1 MKPPPYPFVSREV
14 ETPLVVGDR
23 LSTSL
28 EAIGASVAE
37 LPKVALIAGPTAS
50 GKSALALAL
59 AEQHGGTIINADSAQ
74 VYHDLRIVTARPSP
88 EEEARAP
95 HRLFGHIDA
104 ADAGYSA
111 ARWAAEA
118 RGEID
123 RAMVAGSLPILVG
136 GTGLYLRT
144 LIDGIAPVPEI
155 DPAIR
160 SEVRAMNLTD
170 AYAALTEVD
179 RAEAA
184 RLNPADTTR
193 ICRAL
198 EVARSTGRPIAEW
211 RRERVGGI
219 GEQIDLIATILL
231 PPRDWLNE
239 RIDRRFAA
247 MVDAGAMTEVA
258 ALIARAD
265 VPADSPIRRAIGMPE
280 LAAAALGEI
289 SLDEAIARA
298 SLATR
303 QYAKRQYTWFRNQPP
318 KGWTRSDGIDSF
330 NLISEIAIRL

>member
-1 MKPPPYPFVSREV
+1 MEMS
-14 ETPLVVGDR
+14 ET
-23 LSTSL
+23 
-28 EAIGASVAE
+28 E
-37 LPKVALIAGPTAS
+37 LPKVAIVAGPTAS

-59 AEQHGGTIINADSAQ
+59 AEKFGGTIINADSAQ
-74 VYHDLRIVTARPSP
+74 VYHDLRIVSARPSP

-95 HRLFGHIDA
+95 HRLFGHVDA
-104 ADAGYSA
+104 ADTGYSA

-118 RGEID
+118 RAEID
-123 RAMVAGSLPILVG
+123 RAVAAGSLPILVG

-160 SEVRAMNLTD
+160 AEIRAMNLSD
-170 AYAALTEVD
+170 AYAALTAVD

-184 RLNPADTTR
+184 RLNPADTSR
-193 ICRAL
+193 ISRAL
-198 EVARSTGRPIAEW
+198 EVIRSTGRPIADW

-219 GEQIDLIATILL
+219 GERIDLIATILL

-247 MVDAGAMTEVA
+247 MVDAGAIAEVA
-258 ALIARAD
+258 TLISRED
-265 VPADSPIRRAIGMPE
+265 VPLDAPIRRAIGMPE
-280 LAAAALGEI
+280 LAAAVMGEI
-289 SLDEAIARA
+289 GLDEAITRA

-318 KGWTRSDGIDSF
+318 ADWTRTQETDSF
-330 NLISEIAIRL
+330 NLNSEIAIRLQH

>member
-1 MKPPPYPFVSREV
+1 MP
-14 ETPLVVGDR
+14 
-23 LSTSL
+23 
-28 EAIGASVAE
+28 

-59 AEQHGGTIINADSAQ
+59 AEKHCATVINADSAQ
-74 VYHDLRIVTARPSP
+74 VYRDLRIVTARPSP

-95 HRLFGHIDA
+95 HRLFGHVDA
-104 ADAGYSA
+104 ADTGYSA

-118 RGEID
+118 RVEID
-123 RAMVAGSLPILVG
+123 RAMAAVSLPILVG

-144 LIDGIAPVPEI
+144 LIDGIAPVPGI

-160 SEVRAMNLTD
+160 AEVRAMNLPD
-170 AYAALTEVD
+170 AYAALTVVD

-184 RLNPADTTR
+184 RLNPADTVR

-198 EVARSTGRPIAEW
+198 EVLRSTGRPIAEW
-211 RRERVGGI
+211 RRERLGGI
-219 GEQIDLIATILL
+219 GDRVDLIATILL

-247 MVDAGAMTEVA
+247 MVDAGAIGEVA
-258 ALIARAD
+258 ALTAREE
-265 VPADSPIRRAIGMPE
+265 VPLDAPIRRAIGMPE
-280 LAAAALGEI
+280 LAGAVLGEI
-289 SLDEAIARA
+289 TLEEAIARA

-318 KGWTRSDGIDSF
+318 AAWIRTDETDSF
-330 NLISEIAIRL
+330 KLLSELAIRLPH

>member
-1 MKPPPYPFVSREV
+1 MSK
-14 ETPLVVGDR
+14 T
-23 LSTSL
+23 
-28 EAIGASVAE
+28 E
-37 LPKVALIAGPTAS
+37 LPKVAIVAGPTAS

-59 AEQHGGTIINADSAQ
+59 AEKFSGIIINADSAQ
-74 VYHDLRIVTARPSP
+74 VYRDLRIVTARPSR

-95 HRLFGHIDA
+95 HRLFGHVDA
-104 ADAGYSA
+104 ADIDYSA

-118 RGEID
+118 RVEID
-123 RAMVAGSLPILVG
+123 RAAAVGSLPILVG

-155 DPAIR
+155 DPTIR
-160 SEVRAMNLTD
+160 AEVRAMNLSD
-170 AYAALTEVD
+170 AYAALTVVD

-184 RLNPADTTR
+184 RLNPADTSR

-198 EVARSTGRPIAEW
+198 EVIRSTGRPIADW

-219 GEQIDLIATILL
+219 GERIGLVATILL

-247 MVDAGAMTEVA
+247 MVDAGAMAEVA
-258 ALIARAD
+258 ALIARED
-265 VPADSPIRRAIGMPE
+265 VPLDAPVRRAIGMPE
-280 LAAAALGEI
+280 LAAAALSEI
-289 SLDEAIARA
+289 SLDDAIARA

-318 KGWTRSDGIDSF
+318 ADWTRAEETDSF
-330 NLISEIAIRL
+330 NIISEIAIRLQH

>member
-1 MKPPPYPFVSREV
+1 MSK
-14 ETPLVVGDR
+14 T
-23 LSTSL
+23 
-28 EAIGASVAE
+28 E
-37 LPKVALIAGPTAS
+37 LPKVAIVAGPTAS

-59 AEQHGGTIINADSAQ
+59 AEKIHGAIINADSAQ
-74 VYHDLRIVTARPSP
+74 VYRDLRIVTARPSP

-95 HRLFGHIDA
+95 HRLFGHVDA
-104 ADAGYSA
+104 ADIDYSA

-118 RGEID
+118 RVEID
-123 RAMVAGSLPILVG
+123 RAVAVGSLPILVG

-155 DPAIR
+155 DPTIR
-160 SEVRAMNLTD
+160 AEVRAMNLSD
-170 AYAALTEVD
+170 AYAALTLVD

-184 RLNPADTTR
+184 RLNPADTSR

-198 EVARSTGRPIAEW
+198 EVIRSTGRPIADW

-219 GEQIDLIATILL
+219 GERIGLVATILL

-247 MVDAGAMTEVA
+247 MVDAGAMAEVA
-258 ALIARAD
+258 TLIARED
-265 VPADSPIRRAIGMPE
+265 VPLDAPIRRAIGMPE
-280 LAAAALGEI
+280 LAAAALSEI
-289 SLDEAIARA
+289 SLDDAIARA

-318 KGWTRSDGIDSF
+318 ADWTRTEETDSF
-330 NLISEIAIRL
+330 NLISEIAIRLQH

>member
-1 MKPPPYPFVSREV
+1 MSK
-14 ETPLVVGDR
+14 T
-23 LSTSL
+23 
-28 EAIGASVAE
+28 E
-37 LPKVALIAGPTAS
+37 LPKVAIVAGPTAS

-59 AEQHGGTIINADSAQ
+59 AEKFDGTIINADSAQ
-74 VYHDLRIVTARPSP
+74 VYRDLRIVTARPSP

-95 HRLFGHIDA
+95 HRLFGHVDA
-104 ADAGYSA
+104 ADIDYSA

-118 RGEID
+118 RVEID
-123 RAMVAGSLPILVG
+123 RAVAAGNLPILVG

-155 DPAIR
+155 DPTIR
-160 SEVRAMNLTD
+160 AEVRAMNLSD
-170 AYAALTEVD
+170 AYAALTAVD

-184 RLNPADTTR
+184 RLNPADTSR

-198 EVARSTGRPIAEW
+198 EVIRSTGRPIADW

-219 GEQIDLIATILL
+219 GERIGLVATILL

-247 MVDAGAMTEVA
+247 MVDAGAMAEVA
-258 ALIARAD
+258 TLIARED
-265 VPADSPIRRAIGMPE
+265 VPLDAPIRRAIGMPE
-280 LAAAALGEI
+280 LAAAALSEI
-289 SLDEAIARA
+289 SLDDAIARA

-318 KGWTRSDGIDSF
+318 ADWTRTEETDSF
-330 NLISEIAIRL
+330 NLISEIAIRLQH

>member
-1 MKPPPYPFVSREV
+1 MSK
-14 ETPLVVGDR
+14 
-23 LSTSL
+23 
-28 EAIGASVAE
+28 IE
-37 LPKVALIAGPTAS
+37 LPKVAIVAGPTAS

-59 AEQHGGTIINADSAQ
+59 AEKFDGAIINTDSAQ
-74 VYHDLRIVTARPSP
+74 VYRDLRIVTARPSP

-95 HRLFGHIDA
+95 HRLFGHVDA
-104 ADAGYSA
+104 ADIDYSA

-118 RGEID
+118 RVEID
-123 RAMVAGSLPILVG
+123 RAVAAGNLPILVG

-155 DPAIR
+155 NPAIR
-160 SEVRAMNLTD
+160 AEVRAMNLSD
-170 AYAALTEVD
+170 AYAALTAVD

-184 RLNPADTTR
+184 RLNPADTSR

-198 EVARSTGRPIAEW
+198 EVIRSTGRPIADW

-219 GEQIDLIATILL
+219 GERIGLVATILL

-247 MVDAGAMTEVA
+247 MVDAGAMAEVA
-258 ALIARAD
+258 TLIARED
-265 VPADSPIRRAIGMPE
+265 VPLDAPIRRAIGMPE
-280 LAAAALGEI
+280 LAAAALSEI
-289 SLDEAIARA
+289 SLDDAIARA

-318 KGWTRSDGIDSF
+318 ADWTRTEETDSF
-330 NLISEIAIRL
+330 NLISEIAIRLQH

>member
-1 MKPPPYPFVSREV
+1 MSK
-14 ETPLVVGDR
+14 T
-23 LSTSL
+23 
-28 EAIGASVAE
+28 E
-37 LPKVALIAGPTAS
+37 LPKVAIVAGPTAS

-59 AEQHGGTIINADSAQ
+59 AEKFDGTIINADSAQ
-74 VYHDLRIVTARPSP
+74 AYRDLRIVTARPSP

-95 HRLFGHIDA
+95 HRLFGHVDA
-104 ADAGYSA
+104 ADIDYSA

-118 RGEID
+118 RVEID
-123 RAMVAGSLPILVG
+123 RAVAAGNLPILVG

-155 DPAIR
+155 DPTIR
-160 SEVRAMNLTD
+160 AEVRAMNLSD
-170 AYAALTEVD
+170 AYAALTAVD

-184 RLNPADTTR
+184 RLNPADTSR

-198 EVARSTGRPIAEW
+198 EVIRSTGRPIADW

-219 GEQIDLIATILL
+219 GERIGLVATILL

-247 MVDAGAMTEVA
+247 MVDAGAMAEVA
-258 ALIARAD
+258 TLIARED
-265 VPADSPIRRAIGMPE
+265 VPLDAPIRRAIGMPE
-280 LAAAALGEI
+280 LAAAALSEI
-289 SLDEAIARA
+289 SLDDAIARA

-318 KGWTRSDGIDSF
+318 ADWTRTEETDSF
-330 NLISEIAIRL
+330 NLISEIAIRLQH

>member
-1 MKPPPYPFVSREV
+1 MSK
-14 ETPLVVGDR
+14 T
-23 LSTSL
+23 
-28 EAIGASVAE
+28 E
-37 LPKVALIAGPTAS
+37 LPKVAIVAGPTAS

-59 AEQHGGTIINADSAQ
+59 AEKIHGAIINADSAQ
-74 VYHDLRIVTARPSP
+74 VYRDLRIVTARPSP

-95 HRLFGHIDA
+95 HRLFGHVDA
-104 ADAGYSA
+104 ADIDYSA

-118 RGEID
+118 RVEID
-123 RAMVAGSLPILVG
+123 RAVAAGNLPILVG

-160 SEVRAMNLTD
+160 AEVRAMNLSD
-170 AYAALTEVD
+170 AYAALTAVD

-184 RLNPADTTR
+184 RLNPADTSR

-198 EVARSTGRPIAEW
+198 EVVRSTGRPIADW

-219 GEQIDLIATILL
+219 GERIGLVATILL

-247 MVDAGAMTEVA
+247 MVDAGAMAEVA
-258 ALIARAD
+258 TLIARED
-265 VPADSPIRRAIGMPE
+265 VPLNAPIRRAIGMPE
-280 LAAAALGEI
+280 LAAAALSEI
-289 SLDEAIARA
+289 SLDDAIAHA

-318 KGWTRSDGIDSF
+318 ADWTRTEETDSF
-330 NLISEIAIRL
+330 NLISEIAIRLQH

>member
-1 MKPPPYPFVSREV
+1 MSK
-14 ETPLVVGDR
+14 T
-23 LSTSL
+23 
-28 EAIGASVAE
+28 E
-37 LPKVALIAGPTAS
+37 LPKVAIVAGPTAS

-59 AEQHGGTIINADSAQ
+59 AEKFDGAIINTDSAQ
-74 VYHDLRIVTARPSP
+74 VYRDLRIVTARPSP

-95 HRLFGHIDA
+95 HRLFGHVDA
-104 ADAGYSA
+104 ADIDYSA

-118 RGEID
+118 RVEID
-123 RAMVAGSLPILVG
+123 RAVAAGNLPILVG

-160 SEVRAMNLTD
+160 AEVRAMNLSD
-170 AYAALTEVD
+170 AYAALTAVD

-184 RLNPADTTR
+184 RLNPADTSR

-198 EVARSTGRPIAEW
+198 EVIRSTGRPIADW

-219 GEQIDLIATILL
+219 GDRIDLIATILL

-247 MVDAGAMTEVA
+247 MVDAGAMAEVA
-258 ALIARAD
+258 TLIARED
-265 VPADSPIRRAIGMPE
+265 VPLDAPIRRAIGMPE
-280 LAAAALGEI
+280 LAAAALSEI
-289 SLDEAIARA
+289 SLDDAIARA

-318 KGWTRSDGIDSF
+318 ADWTRTEETDSF
-330 NLISEIAIRL
+330 NLISEIAIRLQH

>member
-1 MKPPPYPFVSREV
+1 M
-14 ETPLVVGDR
+14 
-23 LSTSL
+23 
-28 EAIGASVAE
+28 AI
-37 LPKVALIAGPTAS
+37 LPKVALVAGPTAS

-59 AEQHGGTIINADSAQ
+59 AGQFGGTIINADSAQ
-74 VYHDLRIVTARPSP
+74 VYRDLRIVTARPSP
-88 EEEARAP
+88 EEETRAP
-95 HRLFGHIDA
+95 HRLFGHVDA
-104 ADAGYSA
+104 ADTDYSA

-118 RGEID
+118 RVEID
-123 RAMVAGSLPILVG
+123 RAVEKGSLPILVG

-160 SEVRAMNLTD
+160 AGVRAMNLAD
-170 AYAALTEVD
+170 AYAALMEVD

-184 RLNPADTTR
+184 RLNPADTIR

-198 EVARSTGRPIAEW
+198 EVVRSTGRPIAEW

-219 GEQIDLIATILL
+219 GDRIDLIATILL

-239 RIDRRFAA
+239 RIDRRFAV
-247 MVDAGAMTEVA
+247 MVDGGAMAEVT
-258 ALIARAD
+258 ALIARED
-265 VPADSPIRRAIGMPE
+265 VPLDAPIRRAIGMPE

-289 SLDEAIARA
+289 SLEEAIARA

-303 QYAKRQYTWFRNQPP
+303 QYAKRQYTWFRNQPSE
-318 KGWTRSDGIDSF
+318 GWTRAQETDSF
-330 NLISEIAIRL
+330 KHISEIAIRLQH